1 MFKSF
6 LKQNIRAVVCLILV
20 AVIFFCFVIRL
31 FDWQI
36 IQGSHYRE
44 DVSTTA
50 NYRLY
55 SEATRGEIVDVNG
68 VALKTNNT
76 LYTVT
81 INKLYISEDTSVNEV
96 VEKLIKL
103 FEKVGEEWIDLLPI
117 ELKADGTYEFK
128 EPDTTEEQKAMS
140 FLRSEDFLSL
150 SVYADANEYMKEL
163 LERYELEEI
172 EDKELSRNICSVRF
186 NMERNLFTSTNPY
199 TFAEKVS
206 QELTAIVAEYS
217 QALPSVEIQ
226 PVSERICLDGT
237 LLPHILG
244 TTGPLTAE
252 EYEEYGDKGY
262 SYDDIIGKFGIEY
275 AMESY
280 LKGEG
285 GVKTVSKDETGS
297 IINVES
303 VTPAKPGNTVYLT
316 IDSNLQKV
324 ANKSLA
330 ENVQAAQA
338 QGMKLSA
345 QASEEGYGEDCIAGA
360 VVALDVKTFGVLTA
374 ASYPSYDINKYND
387 NDYYVSLLEDE
398 KLPLFD
404 RAFQGA
410 FAPGSVV
417 KPAVALAALEE
428 GTISEVTSINCTKT
442 YDYYPSNVVNC
453 MFYHGVLGVTEAI
466 TKSCNYYF
474 AEVGR
479 RLGIDTMWLYME
491 KLGLGEK
498 TGLEIAESGG
508 FLAGRDSSNWVPGNT
523 VQAAIGQSDN
533 TFTPVQLATYCA
545 TIANN
550 GVRLKTHLVSKV
562 TSYDRTK
569 TILENN
575 EKNAEVVED
584 LNLTPY
590 NLKVVQ
596 NAMRN
601 VASSDSGTAYYSF
614 LDFPIEIGAKTGTA
628 ENIGSDH
635 TTFICYAPFDD
646 PEIAVAVVL
655 EHGAS
660 GTFSM
665 AVAKDI
671 LNAYFGL
678 DVEETTVGI
687 EEVTVSTTAE

>member
-1 MFKSF
+1 MLKSF
-6 LKQNIRAVVCLILV
+6 IKQNIRAVVCLGLV
-20 AVIFFCFVIRL
+20 ALIILGFIVRL

-36 IQGSHYRE
+36 IEGSHYRD

-50 NYRLY
+50 NYKLY
-55 SEATRGEIVDVNG
+55 SEATRGEILDVNG

-76 LYTVT
+76 LYTIT

-96 VEKLIKL
+96 VENLLKL
-103 FEKVGEEWIDLLPI
+103 FDKVGEKWIDLLPI
-117 ELKADGTYEFK
+117 ELKSDGAYEFK
-128 EPDTTEEQKAMS
+128 NTETTEEQKAMS
-140 FLRSEDFLSL
+140 FLRSGDYLGL
-150 SVYADANEYMKEL
+150 SVYADANEYMKAL
-163 LERYELEEI
+163 IERYELGEI
-172 EDKELSRNICSVRF
+172 EDKTLARNICSVRF
-186 NMERNLFTSTNPY
+186 NMERNLFTNTNPY

-206 QELTAIVAEYS
+206 QKLTAIVSEYS
-217 QALPSVEIQ
+217 QAMPSVEVQ

-252 EYEEYGDKGY
+252 EYNEYGDKGY

-285 GVKTVSKDETGS
+285 GVKTVSKDEKGS
-297 IINVES
+297 IISVES

-316 IDSNLQKV
+316 IDSKLQQV

-338 QGMKLSA
+338 QGKKLSA
-345 QASEEGYGEDCIAGA
+345 QAGEEGYGEDCTAGA
-360 VVALDVKTFGVLTA
+360 VVMLDVKTFGVLA
-374 ASYPSYDINKYND
+374 ASTYPTYDINKYND
-387 NDYYVSLLEDE
+387 TEYYISLLED
-398 KLPLFD
+398 KNLPLFD

-453 MFYHGVLGVTEAI
+453 MFYHGVLGVTESI
-466 TKSCNYYF
+466 IKSCNYYF

-479 RLGIDTMWLYME
+479 LLGIDTMWLYME
-491 KLGLGEK
+491 KFGLGEK
-498 TGLEIAESGG
+498 TGLEISESSG
-508 FLAGRDSSNWVPGNT
+508 FLAGRDSASWLPGNT

-533 TFTPVQLATYCA
+533 TFTPVQLATYAA
-545 TIANN
+545 TIAND

-562 TSYDRTK
+562 TSYDREE

-575 EKNAEVVED
+575 EKNAVVVED

-590 NLKVVQ
+590 NLRIVQ

-601 VASSDSGTAYYSF
+601 VVASSSGTAYYSF
-614 LDFPIEIGAKTGTA
+614 LDFPIEVAAKTGTA

-635 TTFICYAPFDD
+635 TTFICYAPYDD
-646 PEIAVAVVL
+646 PEVAIAVVL
-655 EHGAS
+655 EHGSS

-665 AVAKDI
+665 AVARD
-671 LNAYFGL
+671 LLESYFGL
-678 DVEETTVGI
+678 DVEETTVAV
-687 EEVTVSTTAE
+687 EEVSTAATQ